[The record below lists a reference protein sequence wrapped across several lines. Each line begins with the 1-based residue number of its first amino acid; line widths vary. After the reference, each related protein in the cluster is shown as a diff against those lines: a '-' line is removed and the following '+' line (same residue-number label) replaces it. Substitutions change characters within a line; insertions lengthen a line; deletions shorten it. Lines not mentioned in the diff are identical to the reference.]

1 MPRLT
6 SVLLGLTLVGGMAEP
21 GRAQVT
27 PEDSAAVAGTVRS
40 FHEALARGDSVTAL
54 ALLAGDAVILESG
67 GRESRDEYRAH
78 HLPGDMQFA
87 AALPARRGPIRVV
100 VVDDVAWATSSS
112 ETRGTWREREINS
125 AGVELMV
132 LTRIGTGWVIRA
144 VHWSSR
150 ARRPSP

>member
-6 SVLLGLTLVGGMAEP
+6 TALLGLTLVAGMTEP
-21 GRAQVT
+21 GQAQIT

-40 FHEALARGDSVTAL
+40 FHDALARGDSVAAL
-54 ALLAGDAVILESG
+54 ALLAEDAVILEGG
-67 GRESRDEYRAH
+67 GRENRDEYRAH

-87 AALPARRGPIRVV
+87 AALPAQRGPIRVALEG
-100 VVDDVAWATSSS
+100 DVAWATSSS

-132 LTRIGTGWVIRA
+132 LTRKGTGWVIRA